1 MPQAWTLSLQIS
13 LTGGVQIETGVGVS
27 TSNLRSPGLSPSPPE
42 PSMQLNHRTEGRD
55 VLVID
60 LRVANL
66 DASNARDFRD
76 SVQTLLLTPSRVVLD
91 MTGVK
96 FIDSSGL
103 GALIACL
110 RQMNARQ
117 GEFRLCG
124 LAPTVLALFEM
135 MRMTRVFTL
144 HASLPEALAAM
155 P

>member
-1 MPQAWTLSLQIS
+1 
-13 LTGGVQIETGVGVS
+13 
-27 TSNLRSPGLSPSPPE
+27 
-42 PSMQLNHRTEGRD
+42 MQLNHHIEGND
-55 VLVID
+55 VFVID
-60 LRVANL
+60 LRVGNL
-66 DASNARDFRD
+66 DASNARDFRE
-76 SVQTLLLTPSRVVLD
+76 SVQPLLQTPTRVVLD

-110 RQMNARQ
+110 RQMTARQ

-144 HASLPEALAAM
+144 HAGLPDALAAM